1 MKIQIRDS
9 QRKNIYLKI
18 PNIIIFNSLTCLIVV
33 KVLSKHKNKNISY
46 KVLKTVFK
54 EMKQSVK
61 KIGHYTLIDIE
72 SQKGQSIKI
81 IL

>member
-1 MKIQIRDS
+1 M
-9 QRKNIYLKI
+9 
-18 PNIIIFNSLTCLIVV
+18 